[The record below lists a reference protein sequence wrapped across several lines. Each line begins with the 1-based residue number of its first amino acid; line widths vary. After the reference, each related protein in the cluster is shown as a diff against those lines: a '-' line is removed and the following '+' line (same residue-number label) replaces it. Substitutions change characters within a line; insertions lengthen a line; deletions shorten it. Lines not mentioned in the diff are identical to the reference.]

1 MYRYTLAAMTFLIL
15 FKALSADPVKAATEP
30 TQQEMHMRIEQH
42 FRQQA
47 EHFGIETEGKEL
59 KQVRKELHDAQEAKR
74 LEMIQRA
81 AARYDIETEGMSMHK
96 IVEGIRTAREKEVH
110 DLAKKLGIQTEGKT
124 IQQLTI
130 EVEEKQEAAK

>member
-42 FRQQA
+42 FRQKA

-59 KQVRKELHDAQEAKR
+59 KQVRRELHDAQEAKR

-81 AARYDIETEGMSMHK
+81 AARYDIETEGKSMHRLSRGF
-96 IVEGIRTAREKEVH
+96 EQREK
-110 DLAKKLGIQTEGKT
+110 KKYMILPRSSAFKQK
-124 IQQLTI
+124 
-130 EVEEKQEAAK
+130 EKHCSSLH